1 MQQYQYQAI
10 ESSTLAPTK
19 EIFLGQD
26 REITS
31 AESEI
36 YPNKLVIF
44 QANFAGFME
53 MNEDTD
59 KVGDYFANHQDWFC
73 SCAAPMTVEPL
84 GNNAYIL
91 AIGHLNSFG
100 YELEP
105 KIAVA
110 LQPQT
115 KV

>member
-19 EIFLGQD
+19 QIFLGQD

-44 QANFAGFME
+44 QANFA
-53 MNEDTD
+53 
-59 KVGDYFANHQDWFC
+59 
-73 SCAAPMTVEPL
+73 
-84 GNNAYIL
+84 
-91 AIGHLNSFG
+91 
-100 YELEP
+100 
-105 KIAVA
+105 
-110 LQPQT
+110 
-115 KV
+115 